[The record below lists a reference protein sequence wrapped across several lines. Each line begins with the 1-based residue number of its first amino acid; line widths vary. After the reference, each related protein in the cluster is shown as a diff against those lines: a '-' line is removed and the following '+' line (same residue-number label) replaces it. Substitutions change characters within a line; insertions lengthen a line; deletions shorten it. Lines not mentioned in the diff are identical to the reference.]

1 MLDNKHFEP
10 YFKGTNFG
18 TTEYADLITEGLLK
32 VATYYHNG
40 MTMST
45 ILIAAGWVELKGKK
59 QVRHLTQEGAT
70 LLYQLIEQRNK
81 HGL

>member
-1 MLDNKHFEP
+1 VTLDNAYFEP

-18 TTEYADLITEGLLK
+18 STDYADLILEGLLK

-45 ILIAAGWVELKGKK
+45 ILIEAGWVELKGKK
-59 QVRHLTQEGAT
+59 QERRLTQEGAT
-70 LLYQLIEQRNK
+70 LLYKLIEQRK
-81 HGL
+81 VL